1 MNGVSLETGEIVQ
14 VKFSFLHLCD
24 VTQGASTTSQESLL
38 TEQKRETFF
47 QLEELTSDFK
57 WEGRRDSPLRKL
69 FPQKVEGELT
79 PSTLIPSAPPLL
91 RVANSFLFFKSFL
104 NDLVTLR

>member
-1 MNGVSLETGEIVQ
+1 MS
-14 VKFSFLHLCD
+14 
-24 VTQGASTTSQESLL
+24 QGASTTSRESLL

-47 QLEELTSDFK
+47 QLEELSSDFK
-57 WEGRRDSPLRKL
+57 WGGRRDSPLSKL
-69 FPQKVEGELT
+69 FPEKVEGELT

-91 RVANSFLFFKSFL
+91 RVVNIFLVFKSFL

>member
-1 MNGVSLETGEIVQ
+1 M
-14 VKFSFLHLCD
+14 
-24 VTQGASTTSQESLL
+24 TQGASTTSQESLL

-104 NDLVTLR
+104 NDLVKLR